1 MRYLFTLLFA
11 LISPSASLALCEGE
25 DLIGALPAETRAE
38 LEAHAAAAPYP
49 NGLLWRATRGET
61 QITWFGTYH
70 FAHSQTEAHLEAL
83 KPLIE
88 AADAVYLEV
97 SNDDQAQ
104 LEAEIASDPSI
115 MFITEG
121 PTLPDLLGPQDWQ
134 RYKDAMFDRA
144 IPGFMAA
151 KFKPMWA
158 AIMLGIGPCEARAG
172 VANMKGIDMRIGEF
186 AEAIGKPSR
195 SLESYRALLTMMD
208 SFPQDEQ
215 LDMIRLFFA
224 WTGDADDMAYTLR
237 QRYLAQEVGVIWEYS
252 RMISLE
258 FGGPTAEEDFALM
271 EELLLIKRNTDWI
284 ELLLDEAEDKSV
296 FAAVGAAH
304 LPGQHGVLHLLEQEG
319 FTITPLP
326 FAP

>member
-1 MRYLFTLLFA
+1 MRYLLTLFFVLLA
-11 LISPSASLALCEGE
+11 PTASLALCEGE
-25 DLIGALPAETRAE
+25 DLIAALPAEKRAA
-38 LEAHAAAAPYP
+38 LEARAAAAPYTD
-49 NGLLWRATRGET
+49 GLLWRATRGET

-70 FAHSQTEAHLEAL
+70 FAHARTEAHRDAL

-97 SNDDQAQ
+97 SNSDQAR

-121 PTLPDLLGPQDWQ
+121 PTLPDLLGPQDWE
-134 RYKDAMFDRA
+134 RYRSAMIDRA

-172 VANMKGIDMRIGEF
+172 VANKKGIDMLVGEH
-186 AEAIGKPSR
+186 AEAVGNPSR
-195 SLESYRALLTMMD
+195 SLEDYRTLLTMMD
-208 SFPQDEQ
+208 SFPQEEQ

-237 QRYLAQEVGVIWEYS
+237 QRYLAQEVGIIWEFS

-271 EELLLIKRNTDWI
+271 EELLLIRRNAGWI
-284 ELLLDEAEDKSV
+284 ERLLDEAEGKSV

-304 LPGQHGVLHLLEQEG
+304 LPGPHGVLRLLEEEG
-319 FTITPLP
+319 FIITPLP
-326 FAP
+326 FTP